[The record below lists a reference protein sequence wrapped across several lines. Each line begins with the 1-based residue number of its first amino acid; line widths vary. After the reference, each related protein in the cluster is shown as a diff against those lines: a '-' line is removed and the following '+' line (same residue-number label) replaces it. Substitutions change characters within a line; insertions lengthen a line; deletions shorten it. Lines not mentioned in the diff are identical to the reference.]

1 MRGTKA
7 ALIVV
12 ALAALARAQE
22 PEDMAGKKLP
32 AHPLQGA
39 AAGDWCVLTGT
50 AQNESASF
58 FSKVMRVEGT
68 TAELRRRQRNVP
80 SLDDETK
87 LLVSTGEAPSLGQ
100 FVSKRRG
107 IFRDLVVADETRTVG
122 EKAFATKKVSFVW
135 DKGEE
140 KCEMTLW
147 LSSEVKGSGIVA
159 WSLVRTV
166 DNEPPV
172 TTKLEV
178 AGFGTAEKTLF
189 GKSALELVDQ
199 RTLADP
205 LSWKPVPL
213 NPWTEAKAD
222 DWATYRSSLTWGETE
237 RTTLECRIKAADQ
250 ERVTVVT
257 RDCGAGGRG
266 DTVELSRALA
276 PLPVEILTCLH
287 LSRDDSGPHL
297 ADFSTEAEK
306 KTVGGR
312 EFACT
317 RVHFKMQATLD
328 FEWTLW
334 FSAEVKGCGVV
345 AAEFKEAGEARA
357 GIAGTVELA
366 GFGNGDTAA
375 WGKRVDELPQK
386 TEKEKPQ
393 KK

>member
-1 MRGTKA
+1 MRGTRA

-12 ALAALARAQE
+12 ALAAFARAQD
-22 PEDMAGKKLP
+22 PEDMAGRKLP
-32 AHPLQGA
+32 VHPLPGA
-39 AAGDWCVLTGT
+39 AAGDWCVLMGT
-50 AQNESASF
+50 AGSDSASF

-80 SLDDETK
+80 LLDSETK
-87 LLVSTGEAPSLGQ
+87 LLLSTGEPPSLGQ
-100 FVSKRRG
+100 FLKKRHG

-122 EKAFATKKVSFVW
+122 DKAFATKKVSFVW

-140 KCEMTLW
+140 RCEITFW
-147 LSSEVKGSGIVA
+147 LSPEVKGSGIVA
-159 WSLVRTV
+159 WNLVRSV

-172 TTKLEV
+172 TMKLEV

-189 GKSALELVDQ
+189 GKSAPELVDE

-205 LSWKPVPL
+205 LSWKPVPI
-213 NPWTEAKAD
+213 NPWTEARAD

-237 RTTLECRIKAADQ
+237 RTTLECRIKAADK

-266 DTVELSRALA
+266 DTVELSRGLA

-297 ADFSTEAEK
+297 KDFKTEAQK
-306 KTVGGR
+306 KTVNGR

-317 RVHFKMQATLD
+317 RVHFQMQATLD

-334 FSAEVKGCGVV
+334 FSTEVKGCGVV
-345 AAEFKEAGEARA
+345 AAEFKQTGETS
-357 GIAGTVELA
+357 GISGSVELA
-366 GFGNGDTAA
+366 GFGSGDTAA

-386 TEKEKPQ
+386 TEKEKPP